1 MKIQSIAPSTPAH
14 TDSPLITVSAALG
27 GIIILI
33 LLVAWIARR
42 FGFAGTRMA
51 GKKTL
56 QIRASASLGPRERVV
71 VVDIEDVRLVLGV
84 TASQITHLHTL
95 PPIPESEQPLSQNN
109 PADFQKIM
117 KKLLK
122 PSGKA
127 R

>member
-1 MKIQSIAPSTPAH
+1 MKTQSVALSTPAH
-14 TDSPLITVSAALG
+14 TDSPLISVSAALG

-33 LLVAWIARR
+33 LLAAWIARR
-42 FGFAGTRMA
+42 FGFMGSSMT

-56 QIRASASLGPRERVV
+56 HIRASANLGPRERVV

-95 PPIPESEQPLSQNN
+95 PSSGESEQPLSPDN
-109 PADFQKIM
+109 ATDFQKIM

-122 PSGKA
+122 PGGKVQ
-127 R
+127 

>member
-1 MKIQSIAPSTPAH
+1 MKTQSIAPSAPAH
-14 TDSPLITVSAALG
+14 TDSPLISVSAALG

-42 FGFAGTRMA
+42 FGFAGTRIA

-95 PPIPESEQPLSQNN
+95 PFTPESEQPVSQDN
-109 PADFQKIM
+109 PADFQNMM

-122 PSGKA
+122 RSGKA

>member
-1 MKIQSIAPSTPAH
+1 MKTQSITLSAPGH
-14 TDSPLITVSAALG
+14 TDSPLISVSAALG

-42 FGFAGTRMA
+42 VGFAGSSMV

-56 QIRASASLGPRERVV
+56 KISASASLGPRERVV
-71 VVDIEDVRLVLGV
+71 VLDIEDVRLVLGV

-95 PPIPESEQPLSQNN
+95 PATVESDQLLSPDN
-109 PADFQKIM
+109 PTDFQNIM

-122 PSGKA
+122 HSRKA
-127 R
+127 

>member
-1 MKIQSIAPSTPAH
+1 MKTQSVALSSPAYA
-14 TDSPLITVSAALG
+14 DSPLISVSAVLG

-33 LLVAWIARR
+33 LLLAWIARR
-42 FGFAGTRMA
+42 FGFMGASMA

-95 PPIPESEQPLSQNN
+95 PADQENEPSLPQENTV
-109 PADFQKIM
+109 DFQNIM

-122 PSGKA
+122 RSGKA
-127 R
+127 